1 MVVASDLRVAR
12 LRMGMTLDEISLLTN
27 GELNPARVS
36 RIERG
41 FAKPTEREVNL
52 LIFVLGVTPEVAG
65 SVERRVPIT
74 SVPSEPVGAQ
84 A

>member
-1 MVVASDLRVAR
+1 MVAASDLRMAR
-12 LRMGMTLDEISLLTN
+12 LRRGMTLDEISLLTN

-41 FAKPTEREVNL
+41 FAKPTEREVEL
-52 LIFVLGVTPEVAG
+52 LIFVLGVTEKVAS

-74 SVPSEPVGAQ
+74 SVLSELVGARV
-84 A
+84 